1 MTGLND
7 DGAAPPTDALV
18 LRLAVVDAED
28 LAVVSAHLQDSEVV
42 APDMGYLPKS
52 KRFALVVSRFDWTQ
66 ALAGRFERCRTGL
79 HFERVLGV
87 ATTGLDLADADAVLH
102 LLAISFRPGAAPSG
116 HVLLAFAGGG
126 AVRLTV
132 ECLEAELRDLGP
144 RWAVDAK
151 PLSRLDAVGTA
162 AV

>member
-1 MTGLND
+1 MN
-7 DGAAPPTDALV
+7 DGAATPPDAFA
-18 LRLAVVDAED
+18 LRLAVVDVED
-28 LAVVSAHLQDSEVV
+28 LAVVSAHLQDSEVM
-42 APDMGYLPKS
+42 APDMGYLPGT

-87 ATTGLDLADADAVLH
+87 ATTGLDLSDAGRVLH
-102 LLAISFRPGAAPSG
+102 LLAISFRLGDAPSG
-116 HVLLAFAGGG
+116 HVLLAFEGGG

-151 PLSRLDAVGTA
+151 PLDRLDGVATA